1 MPKVNCGL
9 NLLTKDGK
17 KLCLEEIITY
27 FDKERDEQ
35 IGLVAA
41 EDILD
46 FFLQILGNEIYN
58 SAVDD
63 VKNILKKQLENLD
76 FEAELLKRQK

>member
-1 MPKVNCGL
+1 MSKVNRGL
-9 NLLTKDGK
+9 NLLTKEGK
-17 KLCLEEIITY
+17 KRCLEEIITY

-41 EDILD
+41 EDMLD
-46 FFLQILGNEIYN
+46 FFLHIVGNEIYN

-63 VKNILKKQLENLD
+63 VKNILKKQLESLD